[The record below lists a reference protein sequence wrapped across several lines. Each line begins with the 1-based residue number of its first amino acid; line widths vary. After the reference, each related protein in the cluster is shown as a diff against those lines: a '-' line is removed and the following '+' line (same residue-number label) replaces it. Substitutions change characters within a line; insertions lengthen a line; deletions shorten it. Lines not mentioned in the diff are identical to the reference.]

1 MFEEVVLIG
10 AKLNYQE
17 MKSLLEEKN
26 QGRAVDKRLR
36 LPSKHELQ
44 VFFADKTV
52 DKSLFTG
59 IVYWV
64 ESGEDHEVSGVA
76 LSTCLSKTFSRTGST
91 LSVVF
96 VR

>member
-1 MFEEVVLIG
+1 MFKELVLIG
-10 AKLNYQE
+10 VKLNYQDTE
-17 MKSLLEEKN
+17 SLLEEQN
-26 QGRAVDKRLR
+26 RGRTEDKRLR
-36 LPSKHELQ
+36 LPSRHELQ

-59 IVYWV
+59 IIYWV
-64 ESGEDHEVSGVA
+64 ESGENHEASGVA
-76 LSTCLSKTFSRTGST
+76 ISTCLSKTFSRTGLT

>member
-1 MFEEVVLIG
+1 MFEEVVPIDT
-10 AKLNYQE
+10 KLNYQE
-17 MKSLLEEKN
+17 MKSLLEEQN
-26 QGRAVDKRLR
+26 CGRSEDKKLR
-36 LPSKHELQ
+36 LPRRHELQ

-52 DKSLFTG
+52 DKSLFTD

-64 ESGEDHEVSGVA
+64 ESGEDYEVSGVA
-76 LSTCLSKTFSRTGST
+76 ISTCLSKTFSRTGLT